1 MSAFRPGWYEV
12 SFDAG
17 TRDRR
22 CRYFTN
28 PSAYTAEC
36 LVKSTGQQILLWY
49 DPAGVTGPGKATTW
63 QPTYRPLENAPKG
76 DWWDNPPG
84 GKSYN
89 PELPDSGSRAQRE
102 PTLSEL
108 CGRAGTADIVGKQS
122 LSCSREIHVG
132 LFFDGTNNNM
142 DRDMPARSHSNVVVL
157 FNAHRNDRT
166 DTFRYYIPGVG
177 TAFDDIGEPAETDS
191 GKAYASGGE
200 ARIHWGMLQVLN
212 AVCRASIAG
221 NASSTTSDE
230 DLGLLSKE
238 QMKQLVT
245 SKSGLATWWRLSDDK
260 MINIFADLQKQLL
273 DKIKEARPRIT
284 KVHLSV
290 FGFSRGAAEAR
301 TCCQWIRKATKM
313 KVGYAELNMRFL
325 GIFDTVASV
334 GLADSSPVG
343 QGFMDWADGTMDI
356 GKFERVTHFVAAHE
370 IRQSFPLSTAR
381 IGAKHYP
388 ENTKEYIY
396 PGAHS
401 DVGGGYGPGS
411 QGKAVGGR
419 AELLSQ
425 IPLNDM
431 YVEAYNAGVKLLP
444 KEEMQASVRADF
456 EIAPAL
462 DEAFS
467 TYSTWTELTEKEN
480 VAEGKGPVCENR
492 MQYHTHLYWRWRAH
506 VTNDATFKAMFSYT
520 HSDAQDQTD
529 LWESEL
535 DWRKDVA
542 RAKEA
547 SQPQLIRWGH
557 GGSADVVEGPPPA
570 TQLQK
575 QIVIEVNA
583 AATVTAGA
591 SECFDKY
598 VHDSEGGFWLLGR
611 ITAAQRR
618 AFITDIKAKKA
629 EHDRLLREADASLNP
644 GRADNL
650 RRIALSYELNG
661 FERRVLA
668 KDAESPGIVPVM
680 RDSDAADLRANAGIA
695 TSAAM
700 RVLGTQTRREPHG
713 HGRYRRVFDHS

>member
-1 MSAFRPGWYEV
+1 MSAFRPGWYEI
-12 SFDAG
+12 SFDAS

-22 CRYFTN
+22 CRYFKN
-28 PSAYTAEC
+28 PSTYTAEC
-36 LVKSTGQQILLWY
+36 LLKSTGQQILLWH
-49 DPAGVTGPGKATTW
+49 DPAGVNGPGKAAAW
-63 QPTYRPLENAPKG
+63 QSTYRPLDNAPKD

-89 PELPDSGSRAQRE
+89 PELPPSDSRADRK

-108 CGRAGTADIVGKQS
+108 CGRAGTADIDGKQS

-142 DRDMPARSHSNVVVL
+142 KRDMPSKSHSNVVVL
-157 FNAHRNDRT
+157 FNAHRNDKAEN
-166 DTFRYYIPGVG
+166 FAFYMPGVG
-177 TAFDDIGEPAETDS
+177 TEFKEIGENAETDA

-212 AVCRASIAG
+212 AVSHASTG
-221 NASSTTSDE
+221 SDDFLKE
-230 DLGLLSKE
+230 DKMKE
-238 QMKQLVT
+238 LVT
-245 SKSGLATWWRLSDDK
+245 STSGLATWWRLSDAK
-260 MINIFADLQKQLL
+260 MVSVFADLQEQLL
-273 DKIKEARPRIT
+273 AKIKDARPRIT

-356 GKFERVTHFVAAHE
+356 GDFEKVAHFVAAHE

-381 IGAKHYP
+381 IGAKNYP
-388 ENTKEYIY
+388 KNTKEYIY

-401 DVGGGYGPGS
+401 DIGGGYGPGS

-419 AELLSQ
+419 HELLSQ
-425 IPLNDM
+425 IALNDM
-431 YVEAYNAGVKLLP
+431 YFEACNAGVKLLP
-444 KEEMQASVRADF
+444 NEEMQEELLSDFIVSPDLDAAFTAYSDWTKLAEKQSVTD
-456 EIAPAL
+456 
-462 DEAFS
+462 
-467 TYSTWTELTEKEN
+467 
-480 VAEGKGPVCENR
+480 GKGPPCENR
-492 MQYHTHLYWRWRAH
+492 MQHHTQLYWRWRAH
-506 VTNDATFKAMFSYT
+506 VSNDAKFKAMFSYT
-520 HSDAQDQTD
+520 HSDEQDQVD

-535 DWRKDVA
+535 DWRKDVE
-542 RAKEA
+542 RAKAAA
-547 SQPQLIRWGH
+547 SQPRYVSRGRY
-557 GGSADVVEGPPPA
+557 GAADVVELPPSP
-570 TQLQK
+570 TELQK
-575 QIVIEVNA
+575 QILIEVNA
-583 AATVTAGA
+583 AEAVPA
-591 SECFDKY
+591 SVSEFFDKY
-598 VHDSEGGFWLLGR
+598 VHDSHGGFWLLGP
-611 ITAAQRR
+611 ITAAQRT
-618 AFITDIKAKKA
+618 AFIADIKAKKA

-668 KDAESPGIVPVM
+668 KDAESPGTVPVM
-680 RDSDAADLRANAGIA
+680 RDSDAADLRANAGTA

-700 RVLGTQTRREPHG
+700 WVLGTQTRREPHG

>member
-1 MSAFRPGWYEV
+1 VSAFRTGWYEI
-12 SFDAG
+12 SFDAS

-22 CRYFTN
+22 CRYFKN

-49 DPAGVTGPGKATTW
+49 DPAGVTGPGKAATW
-63 QPTYRPLENAPKG
+63 LPTYLPLENAPKG

-84 GKSYN
+84 GKSYS
-89 PELPDSGSRAQRE
+89 PELPASGSRTERE
-102 PTLSEL
+102 LTLSEL
-108 CGRAGTADIVGKQS
+108 CGRAGTADIAGKQS
-122 LSCSREIHVG
+122 LSCSKEIHVG

-157 FNAHRNDRT
+157 FNAHSNDRAE
-166 DTFRYYIPGVG
+166 TFRYYIPGVG
-177 TAFDDIGEPAETDS
+177 TAFDDIGEPAETDA
-191 GKAYASGGE
+191 GKAYAAGGE

-212 AVCRASIAG
+212 AVCRASIGG

-230 DLGLLSKE
+230 DLSLLSKE

-245 SKSGLATWWRLSDDK
+245 STSGLATWWRLSDAK
-260 MINIFADLQKQLL
+260 MVSVFEDLQEKLL
-273 DKIKEARPRIT
+273 AKIESARPRIT

-313 KVGYAELNMRFL
+313 KVGHAELNMRFL
-325 GIFDTVASV
+325 GVFDTVASV

-343 QGFMDWADGTMDI
+343 CGFMDWADGTMDI
-356 GKFERVTHFVAAHE
+356 GKFENVVHFVAAHE

-431 YVEAYNAGVKLLP
+431 YVEACNAGVKLLP
-444 KEEMQASVRADF
+444 KGEMQASVRADF
-456 EIAPAL
+456 EVAPAL
-462 DEAFS
+462 DKAFS
-467 TYSTWTELTEKEN
+467 VYAGWTEETEKQN
-480 VAEGKGPVCENR
+480 VAEGKEHLCENR

-506 VTNDATFKAMFSYT
+506 VSDDAAFKAMFSYT
-520 HSDAQDQTD
+520 NSDAQDQTD

-535 DWRKDVA
+535 DWRKDVERA
-542 RAKEA
+542 REA
-547 SQPQLIRWGH
+547 SKPQLIRSGRN
-557 GGSADVVEGPPPA
+557 GSADVVEGPPSA
-570 TQLQK
+570 TALQK
-575 QIVIEVNA
+575 QIIVEVNA
-583 AATVTAGA
+583 GATVPALA
-591 SECFDKY
+591 SDFFDRY
-598 VHDSEGGFWLLGR
+598 VHDSHGGFWLLGP
-611 ITAAQRR
+611 ITAAQRT
-618 AFITDIKAKKA
+618 AFIADIKAKKA
-629 EHDRLLREADASLNP
+629 EHDRLLREADKALNP
-644 GRADNL
+644 GYSENL
-650 RRIALSYELNG
+650 RRIAKQYELNG
-661 FERRVLA
+661 FERRVIA
-668 KDAESPGIVPVM
+668 TDAQSPGTVPVM
-680 RDSDAADLRANAGIA
+680 TDADAADLRANAGTA

-700 RVLGTQTRREPHG
+700 WVLGTETRREPHG
-713 HGRYRRVFDHS
+713 HGRYRRVFDRS